1 MNRISFH
8 WLAFERCVFFY
19 FFVWTTTTAACVALP
34 PIWVVCFFPIYLLL
48 TLIKLKHKKIPY
60 NEFIVSVWR
69 CRLFAFSLFPNS
81 CYLFMPKNF
90 QSAYFFRL
98 PSFAPNSC
106 STPNSLEEQCER
118 ETKPKS
124 TRRIPFHLELLSNCS
139 SGFESTVQTY
149 VRNLISVFSPAFVV
163 GFQFQYPKTPYKFRL
178 INVLHAV
185 SFAHITSFILYGC
198 VREINACHMFMK
210 ISECVLCAVWNMRYT
225 NGKSIYRCSCID
237 FFISST
243 SSRWNYKYSTVNHT
257 CWYVP
262 STWT

>member
-1 MNRISFH
+1 MNDDDGGMRRPPSN
-8 WLAFERCVFFY
+8 LSRVFFSHLSSSY
-19 FFVWTTTTAACVALP
+19 IDKTKAQKNTVQWIYCFGLALSIVRLQSFSKQLLSFLCRKISNP
-34 PIWVVCFFPIYLLL
+34 HTFSVCPVLHQIHAQHR
-48 TLIKLKHKKIPY
+48 IHSKS
-60 NEFIVSVWR
+60 N
-69 CRLFAFSLFPNS
+69 A
-81 CYLFMPKNF
+81 
-90 QSAYFFRL
+90 
-98 PSFAPNSC
+98 
-106 STPNSLEEQCER
+106 R

-185 SFAHITSFILYGC
+185 SFAHITSFIFYGC

-237 FFISST
+237 FCISST
-243 SSRWNYKYSTVNHT
+243 SSR
-257 CWYVP
+257 
-262 STWT
+262 

>member
-60 NEFIVSVWR
+60 NKFIVSVWR

-118 ETKPKS
+118 NQTK
-124 TRRIPFHLELLSNCS
+124 
-139 SGFESTVQTY
+139 
-149 VRNLISVFSPAFVV
+149 
-163 GFQFQYPKTPYKFRL
+163 
-178 INVLHAV
+178 
-185 SFAHITSFILYGC
+185 
-198 VREINACHMFMK
+198 
-210 ISECVLCAVWNMRYT
+210 
-225 NGKSIYRCSCID
+225 
-237 FFISST
+237 
-243 SSRWNYKYSTVNHT
+243 KYSPHSISFGITFKLFKRLRIDRTNICPQFNICFLAGFC
-257 CWYVP
+257 CWLSIP
-262 STWT
+262 ISKNTLQISID